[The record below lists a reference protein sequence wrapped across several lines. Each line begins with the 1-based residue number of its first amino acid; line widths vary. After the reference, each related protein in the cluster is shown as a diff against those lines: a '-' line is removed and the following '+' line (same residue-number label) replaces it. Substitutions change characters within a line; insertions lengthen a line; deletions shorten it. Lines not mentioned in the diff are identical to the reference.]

1 MKKFWPALRQQGFLT
16 LSIVLASAVVVGT
29 LLPWLSWRQ
38 VLIFIAVLAL
48 LLGWV
53 P

>member
-1 MKKFWPALRQQGFLT
+1 VDWRRLRQQGFLT
-16 LSIVLASAVVVGT
+16 LSIVLASGVILTT
-29 LLPWLSWRQ
+29 LFPFMDLRAA
-38 VLIFIAVLAL
+38 LITIAVMAL